1 MRRRGHGEQAR
12 ALHARPSLQ
21 LRSCLCIVARQPPCL
36 LAYGQGL
43 FARPATGEGGL
54 ALHTLVIYDIP
65 STKIRNKIAEAC
77 MDYGLDRI
85 QWSAFLGDINHNR
98 REELEARL
106 KKVLGRRA
114 GNIQLF
120 PVCEKDLGLRVIIE
134 VRKEDEKK
142 DDDDKSKKRR
152 RRKKKQDEATQTREK
167 TEGSDAEAKVTH
179 EPGETGDGMQAEEN
193 LEPKRGREGGR
204 A

>member
-1 MRRRGHGEQAR
+1 MDICVATGVRACARTGTLCATRRG
-12 ALHARPSLQ
+12 
-21 LRSCLCIVARQPPCL
+21 
-36 LAYGQGL
+36 
-43 FARPATGEGGL
+43 GGGP

-152 RRKKKQDEATQTREK
+152 RRKEKRDEATQTREK
-167 TEGSDAEAKVTH
+167 TERSGATQARTRHQRENSGEATTSH
-179 EPGETGDGMQAEEN
+179 AG
-193 LEPKRGREGGR
+193 
-204 A
+204 

>member
-1 MRRRGHGEQAR
+1 M
-12 ALHARPSLQ
+12 
-21 LRSCLCIVARQPPCL
+21 
-36 LAYGQGL
+36 
-43 FARPATGEGGL
+43 
-54 ALHTLVIYDIP
+54 VIYDIP

-98 REELEARL
+98 REELEIRL

-152 RRKKKQDEATQTREK
+152 RRKKKKDEATQTREK
-167 TEGSDAEAKVTH
+167 TKGSGAEAKVSH
-179 EPGETGDGMQAEEN
+179 EPGETGEDMQAEEN
-193 LEPKRGREGGR
+193 LEQKRRREGGR

>member
-1 MRRRGHGEQAR
+1 
-12 ALHARPSLQ
+12 LK
-21 LRSCLCIVARQPPCL
+21 V
-36 LAYGQGL
+36 
-43 FARPATGEGGL
+43 
-54 ALHTLVIYDIP
+54 
-65 STKIRNKIAEAC
+65 
-77 MDYGLDRI
+77 
-85 QWSAFLGDINHNR
+85 
-98 REELEARL
+98 RL

-120 PVCEKDLGLRVIIE
+120 PVCEKDLSLRVIIE

-152 RRKKKQDEATQTREK
+152 RRKKKKDEATQTREK

-193 LEPKRGREGGR
+193 LEPKRGGKAGGRESRRCRSAGVYLLTGWSVKREGMWKRVTPKGKMTLGSVNRQSANTALKGMSTSVVAASVPGR
-204 A
+204 DAAQAGTRHQRENSGEATKSHAG

>member
-1 MRRRGHGEQAR
+1 
-12 ALHARPSLQ
+12 
-21 LRSCLCIVARQPPCL
+21 
-36 LAYGQGL
+36 
-43 FARPATGEGGL
+43 
-54 ALHTLVIYDIP
+54 
-65 STKIRNKIAEAC
+65 

-120 PVCEKDLGLRVIIE
+120 PVCEKDLSLRVIIE

-152 RRKKKQDEATQTREK
+152 RRKKKEK
-167 TEGSDAEAKVTH
+167 TKGSGAEAKVSH
-179 EPGETGDGMQAEEN
+179 EPGDTGEGMQAEEN
-193 LEPKRGREGGR
+193 LEQKRRREGGR